1 MTLLFL
7 LCHWHRLAKLC
18 MHTDDMLELMELVT
32 VSLGNHLHAFTT
44 ETCTAF
50 STKELRHETEAWIRC
65 HGCKSNHRI
74 SSNHQN
80 NAQAAARKA
89 RTLNLQ
95 TYKLHALG
103 DYMEQIRAYG
113 TIDSYS
119 TQTVSHQS
127 CWSVYL
133 QKFRS
138 SRESLNTILAKIDL
152 LAPAEGCS
160 FHNLPWLN
168 DARRTSVAF
177 EQS

>member
-1 MTLLFL
+1 
-7 LCHWHRLAKLC
+7 
-18 MHTDDMLELMELVT
+18 MHTDDTLKLMESVT
-32 VSLGNHLHAFTT
+32 VLLGNHLHAFTT
-44 ETCTAF
+44 ETCAAF
-50 STKELRHETEAWIRC
+50 STKELHCETEAWIR
-65 HGCKSNHRI
+65 HHSRESNHRI
-74 SSNHQN
+74 SSSHQN

-103 DYMEQIRAYG
+103 DYMEQIWAYG

-133 QKFRS
+133 QTFQS

-152 LAPAEGCS
+152 LTPAEGCS
-160 FHNLPWLN
+160 FHNLPQLN
-168 DARRTSVAF
+168 DARRASVTF